1 MKKRSPT
8 TIRPVD
14 EAARFGLLALMSSAP
29 GRLYTQTVLLTRSYI
44 RLMARAENLFFIM
57 LNALLGKDTS
67 LTLNSMLNLLL
78 ESG

>member
-1 MKKRSPT
+1 MKPL
-8 TIRPVD
+8 
-14 EAARFGLLALMSSAP
+14 FWLLALMSSAP
-29 GRLYTQTVLLTRSYI
+29 GRLYTQTVLLTRSNI

>member
-8 TIRPVD
+8 YIRPFD
-14 EAARFGLLALMSSAP
+14 EAAPVRLLSLMSSAP
-29 GRLYTQTVLLTRSYI
+29 GRLYTQTVLLTRSNI